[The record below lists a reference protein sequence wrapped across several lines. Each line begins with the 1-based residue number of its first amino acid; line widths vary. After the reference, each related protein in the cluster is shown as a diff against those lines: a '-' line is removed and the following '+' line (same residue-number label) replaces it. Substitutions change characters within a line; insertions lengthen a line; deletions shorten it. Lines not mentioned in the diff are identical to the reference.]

1 MSNDGPRRPQ
11 QSDTTRLIGSH
22 ASDEEKGDPP
32 LFTPADRIFNAGC
45 LFYVLLWIILS
56 VLMPALITALAVFVP
71 ATRDGAFVGPF
82 VESFEQLFGDPPPI
96 YDLSSPPESLLL
108 LAGFAATAGF
118 LGMMYYFLPKHA
130 ERPIWS
136 YRLSIVAFWA
146 FTYSYIWARAAPSAF
161 QRHTGV
167 GTVTGGGDERHP
179 AGALLSD
186 NDQRH
191 HDRQWRLEE
200 TANRSCAEI
209 HRIVTSLLRPSHL

>member
-118 LGMMYYFLPKHA
+118 LGLVVASFSGVMVRDG
-130 ERPIWS
+130 RPNRRRWGAIAS
-136 YRLSIVAFWA
+136 LLGL
-146 FTYSYIWARAAPSAF
+146 AAGIF
-161 QRHTGV
+161 
-167 GTVTGGGDERHP
+167 
-179 AGALLSD
+179 ALLV
-186 NDQRH
+186 
-191 HDRQWRLEE
+191 
-200 TANRSCAEI
+200 A
-209 HRIVTSLLRPSHL
+209 